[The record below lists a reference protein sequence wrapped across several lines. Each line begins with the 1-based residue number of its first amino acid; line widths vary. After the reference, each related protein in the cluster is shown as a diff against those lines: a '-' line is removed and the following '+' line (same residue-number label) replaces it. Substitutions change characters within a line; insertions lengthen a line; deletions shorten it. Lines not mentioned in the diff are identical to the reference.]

1 MFTSF
6 TVLAYDIP
14 KTEADCKQKI
24 REEFRRHA
32 HLTDLRIIDT
42 VIIKVRI

>member
-6 TVLAYDIP
+6 AVLFYDIP

-24 REEFRRHA
+24 REEFKRHA
-32 HLTDLRIIDT
+32 HLTDLRIIDK
-42 VIIKVRI
+42 VIIRVRI